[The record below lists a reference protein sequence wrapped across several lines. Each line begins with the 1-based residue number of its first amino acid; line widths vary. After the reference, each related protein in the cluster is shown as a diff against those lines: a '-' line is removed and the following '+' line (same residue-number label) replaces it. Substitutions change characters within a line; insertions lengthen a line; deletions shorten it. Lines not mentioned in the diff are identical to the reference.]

1 MLYDGYQR
9 LGTGGV
15 WGSARLDCAG
25 WYSEEEVSG
34 RICRWGDCWSVA
46 VNVDS
51 LKFGRSTCGAGGHRG
66 WLASWPRTPGNIW
79 EPKALSARET
89 HLQSGGGPEPSRWRS
104 RWFRAIRPSLG
115 WHSATKLLSCPML
128 FPVVFVRV
136 LECQHSVKP
145 LERLSWDTCAW
156 HCCRSSPPTTGEC
169 TG

>member
-89 HLQSGGGPEPSRWRS
+89 HLQSGGGLSLLAGAAAGSGQSVP
-104 RWFRAIRPSLG
+104 ALAGIR
-115 WHSATKLLSCPML
+115 LLSCCPARCFSQLSL
-128 FPVVFVRV
+128 FA
-136 LECQHSVKP
+136 C
-145 LERLSWDTCAW
+145 
-156 HCCRSSPPTTGEC
+156 
-169 TG
+169 